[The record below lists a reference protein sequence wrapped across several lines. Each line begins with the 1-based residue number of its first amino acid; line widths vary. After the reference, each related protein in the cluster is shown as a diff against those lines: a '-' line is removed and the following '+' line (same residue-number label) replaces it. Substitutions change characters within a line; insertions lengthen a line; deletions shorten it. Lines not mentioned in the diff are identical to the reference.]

1 MGAPGGPIPPAV
13 QHGIA
18 RALADVGPVTFVPS
32 PGAVIIDRGYARV
45 RDEGIFITLG
55 PVHGVG
61 DQVQVGVNGLSPV
74 LLPTR

>member
-1 MGAPGGPIPPAV
+1 M
-13 QHGIA
+13 
-18 RALADVGPVTFVPS
+18 TFVPS